1 MNDADIRRL
10 IQPDVGLSEDRHE
23 HLKEL
28 LMTNLQSDDPAAA
41 RLDSPVNRMK
51 RRRRGIVAGVAV
63 AAIAL
68 GSAAAA
74 GGLFPDD
81 GFGDAV
87 LPIGDCRIES
97 SVQEVVATMQRAN
110 GNTLRLF
117 TTQASPD
124 APVNGH
130 ALIESTPDGQ
140 SRGGSAGCNPPGTP
154 DGNGELWV
162 NSPSESGGDGVFIW
176 LIGRAPA
183 PATRVEIDLSDGAT
197 IALDLQT
204 DGYFVG
210 EVIRPGVELGPED
223 SAPPVPQPTSIRA
236 FDSEG
241 NIVQEDVL

>member
-23 HLKEL
+23 HLKEQ
-28 LMTNLQSDDPAAA
+28 LMTNLNTDDPVTAP
-41 RLDSPVNRMK
+41 LVEPTNFTK
-51 RRRRGIVAGVAV
+51 RRRRKIMAGVAV
-63 AAIAL
+63 AVIAV
-68 GSAAAA
+68 GGAAAA

-81 GFGDAV
+81 IGDAV

-97 SVQEVVATMQRAN
+97 SIQEVVATMQGAN

-130 ALIESTPDGQ
+130 ALIETTPDGQ
-140 SRGGSAGCNPPGTP
+140 SLGGSAGCNAPGTP
-154 DGNGELWV
+154 DGNGDFWV
-162 NSPSESGGDGVFIW
+162 NSPSQSGADGVFIW

-183 PATRVEIDLSDGAT
+183 PATRVEVDLSDGDT

-204 DGYFVG
+204 NGYFVG

-236 FDSEG
+236 FDADG
-241 NIVQEDVL
+241 NLVREQAQ